1 MRRLFG
7 HMGTAGKQDVLFA
20 GDESKEGL
28 PPIRGQQFDSCV
40 GYRKDQK
47 KLQSKQKSGVRER
60 PKQREG
66 RLLSTNART
75 RQRMA
80 ECHLV
85 PNCPHVSAGA
95 VPSSPDSPVSPTR
108 PLSTISFGER
118 AAANREVAQMEK
130 EDAPSAGSFSKSTT
144 PFAGDCVSM
153 RTR

>member
-1 MRRLFG
+1 
-7 HMGTAGKQDVLFA
+7 MGILGIQGAARKQDVLFV
-20 GDESKEGL
+20 GYESKEGS
-28 PPIRGQQFDSCV
+28 PPVRGEQSDSCV

-47 KLQSKQKSGVRER
+47 KLLGKQKGGVRER

-108 PLSTISFGER
+108 PLSTISFGEW
-118 AAANREVAQMEK
+118 AAAKRDVAQMEK

-144 PFAGDCVSM
+144 PFGGDCASM